1 MRRESQ
7 NTEGC
12 KVGTAGCFLPFGSIF
27 PAAYFSVE
35 TPLFPG
41 TISVGNLSFSNEVT
55 YTKPPKRSKPTPI
68 CPLAQ
73 EHTRHVKRTTVAN
86 ADVMPARRSA
96 TPAARLPAR
105 VARMVVPGAGTTAK
119 PRVLARHPGLFP
131 WEQELLSGWGR
142 HISPDISGN

>member
-1 MRRESQ
+1 MSRFVQVYQRVSH
-7 NTEGC
+7 
-12 KVGTAGCFLPFGSIF
+12 VLSLGTAGCFLPFGSIF

-119 PRVLARHPGLFP
+119 PRFLARHPL
-131 WEQELLSGWGR
+131 
-142 HISPDISGN
+142 ISLGARATFWLG